1 MRAGQGNGE
10 RMIPTERISP
20 RYMELERWPTA
31 DMVSA
36 LLESQMAATAAAMEA
51 AAPLARA
58 IDAAAPRLG
67 AGGRL
72 LYLGAGTSGR
82 LAALDAAELAPTFGW
97 PPARAIALMAGG
109 SGAFLHAAEG
119 AEDDGAAAI
128 AALDAQ
134 ALSPQDVVIG
144 LAASGRTPFVV
155 AGLAHA
161 RAAGALTIAIGNN
174 PDGAITR
181 TAEIA
186 LTAATGPEVL
196 AGSTRMKA
204 GTAQKALLNC
214 LSTGIFVRMGYVYRG
229 RMVEMRPT
237 NDKLQERA
245 VQMVAEL
252 AGTDSARA
260 AQALAAA
267 DGVIKLAIVML
278 AGPLPRAQAEALLAQ
293 VEGRLHHALARL
305 GAGAE

>member
-1 MRAGQGNGE
+1 
-10 RMIPTERISP
+10 MIPTERTS
-20 RYMELERWPTA
+20 RRFTGLESWPTA
-31 DMVSA
+31 DMVTA
-36 LLESQMAATAAAMEA
+36 LLESQMAAVAATMVA
-51 AAPLARA
+51 AGPLANA
-58 IDAAAPRLG
+58 VDAATARLE

-82 LAALDAAELAPTFGW
+82 LAAIDAAELAPTFGW
-97 PPARAIALMAGG
+97 PTDRAIALMAGG
-109 SGAFLHAAEG
+109 AGAFVHAVEG
-119 AEDDGAAAI
+119 AEDDGPAAI
-128 AALDAQ
+128 AALDAVGMG
-134 ALSPQDVVIG
+134 PMDVVIG

-155 AGLAHA
+155 AGLDHA

-181 TAEIA
+181 SAEIA
-186 LTAATGPEVL
+186 LTAATGAEVL

-237 NDKLQERA
+237 NVKLNARA

-252 AGTDSARA
+252 ADVDASRA
-260 AQALAAA
+260 ADALAQA
-267 DGVIKLAIVML
+267 DQSIKLAIVML
-278 AGPLPRAQAEALLAQ
+278 IGDLPRAQAENVLANSQ
-293 VEGRLHHALARL
+293 GRLHRALASL
-305 GAGAE
+305 DGDAK

>member
-1 MRAGQGNGE
+1 
-10 RMIPTERISP
+10 MIPTEGISP
-20 RYMELERWPTA
+20 RYTELESWPTQ
-31 DMVSA
+31 DMVQA
-36 LLESQMAATAAAMEA
+36 LLESQMAATAAAMLA
-51 AAPLARA
+51 AGPLATA
-58 IDAAAPRLG
+58 VDAAAARLET
-67 AGGRL
+67 GGRL

-97 PPARAIALMAGG
+97 PASRAIALMAGG
-109 SGAFLHAAEG
+109 AGAFVHAVEG

-128 AALDAQ
+128 AALDA
-134 ALSPQDVVIG
+134 LEMGPMDVVIG

-155 AGLAHA
+155 QGLDHA
-161 RAAGALTIAIGNN
+161 RATGALTIAIGNN

-181 TAEIA
+181 SAEIA
-186 LTAATGPEVL
+186 LTAATGAEVL

-237 NDKLQERA
+237 NVKLNARA

-252 AGTDSARA
+252 AEVDS
-260 AQALAAA
+260 QSAA
-267 DGVIKLAIVML
+267 DALTQSDGSIKVAIVML
-278 AGPLPRAQAEALLAQ
+278 LGGLSRPETETVLSQNK
-293 VEGRLHHALARL
+293 GRLHRALAAI
-305 GAGAE
+305 GAG

>member
-1 MRAGQGNGE
+1 
-10 RMIPTERISP
+10 MIPTEGASP
-20 RYMELERWPTA
+20 RYADLENWPSL
-31 DMVSA
+31 DMVTA
-36 LLESQMAATAAAMEA
+36 LLESQMAATAAAMAAAGPLAAAVEA
-51 AAPLARA
+51 AAAQLE
-58 IDAAAPRLG
+58 

-97 PPARAIALMAGG
+97 PTDRAIALMAGG
-109 SGAFLHAAEG
+109 AGAFVQAAEG
-119 AEDDGAAAI
+119 AEDDSAAAI
-128 AALDAQ
+128 AALTAIG
-134 ALSPQDVVIG
+134 LGPHDVVIG
-144 LAASGRTPFVV
+144 LAASGRTPYVV
-155 AGLAHA
+155 AGLEHA
-161 RAAGALTIAIGNN
+161 RATGALTIAIGNN

-181 TAEIA
+181 SADIA

-237 NDKLQERA
+237 NAKLQSRA

-252 AGTDSARA
+252 ANVPLPRA
-260 AQALAAA
+260 ADALAQAN
-267 DGVIKLAIVML
+267 GTIKLAIVML
-278 AGPLPRAQAEALLAQ
+278 VGDLSRAEAETILAQAQ
-293 VEGRLHHALARL
+293 GRLHKALSRL
-305 GAGAE
+305 ERSAE

>member
-1 MRAGQGNGE
+1 
-10 RMIPTERISP
+10 MIPTEGISP
-20 RYMELERWPTA
+20 RYTGLESWPTL

-36 LLESQMAATAAAMEA
+36 LLESQMTATAAAMA
-51 AAPLARA
+51 AVDALAQA
-58 IDAAAPRLG
+58 VDAAAARLE

-97 PPARAIALMAGG
+97 PTDRAIALMAGG
-109 SGAFLHAAEG
+109 AGAFVHAVEG
-119 AEDDGAAAI
+119 AEDDGPAAV
-128 AALDAQ
+128 AALDGVGMTA
-134 ALSPQDVVIG
+134 QDVVIG

-155 AGLAHA
+155 AGLDHA
-161 RAAGALTIAIGNN
+161 RGAGALTIAIGNN

-181 TAEIA
+181 SAEIA
-186 LTAATGPEVL
+186 LTAATGAEVL

-237 NDKLQERA
+237 NVKLNARA

-252 AGTDSARA
+252 ADVAPQRA
-260 AQALAAA
+260 AEALAQA
-267 DGVIKLAIVML
+267 DGSIKLAILML
-278 AGPLPRAQAEALLAQ
+278 LGNLPRAQAEAMLARVQ
-293 VEGRLHHALARL
+293 GRLHRAIAHL
-305 GAGAE
+305 GGSIE